1 MDASEVNKGITTF
14 IIETLLDG
22 DGSDLDDQTALL
34 ELSIIDSLAM
44 VSLLGFIEKK
54 LGVSVPEDEVS
65 PRNFMSIATLEAMIM
80 RVQQATTK
88 GG

>member
-22 DGSDLDDQTALL
+22 DGDDLDDHTALL
-34 ELSIIDSLAM
+34 ELGIIDSITM

-54 LGVSVPEDEVS
+54 LGVNVPEDEVS
-65 PRNFMSIATLEAMIM
+65 PRNFMSIATLEAMVM
-80 RVQQATTK
+80 RVQQANTK